1 VNWGRYAELY
11 AYDATRGLIIREEHG
26 IGASL
31 ADHPGPAR
39 RGTLHLHLGAAPGS
53 GKTFTMLRDG
63 RALRDHG
70 EDVVVG
76 FAQAR
81 GRPRTAEALRGLEI
95 VPARQVPAGRGSGV
109 ADRVGG
115 AADGGPASTA
125 PVREEM
131 DLDAVLDRK
140 PAVVLVDDY
149 GAHISA
155 IGTLRDAGIDVISTV
170 DVSDLERAAPEI
182 RQLTGLSPSA
192 TVSDA
197 ALAEADEIRFLDN
210 SPEALRK
217 RLGHGNIYPPEQ
229 AAAALEGL
237 FTTAN
242 LAAMRELGL
251 RVVADTLT
259 GPGRARQRGP
269 LDVLVAVTDPAQV
282 SPAQAGA
289 LIRRGARLARQG
301 HATCTVLALAPAAR
315 ASDDW
320 TAAVRAAAHA
330 AGAAVVI
337 IRAGRD
343 PAAAIAH
350 AVRETGARH
359 LVMAAPL
366 AGRLERWRPG
376 LAERLAS
383 LLPDVHLHLLAGQA
397 RPATGGPDGADSLA
411 AAAPRPTRGAIR
423 VYLGYAAGCGIT
435 SAMLEEAG
443 RRRSR
448 GADVVVATVDCR
460 GREAVNAALEGLE
473 VIGDGTS
480 LDTNAV
486 LVRHPEVVC
495 IDDLSATDASGVSRF
510 TAARRLADASIT
522 VVATVHLDH
531 LRDGGADADGAAP
544 DGAAANGAAR
554 DSTAVNTLDEEGVL
568 ALADEIE
575 LVDAPPSVLADRVK
589 RGEIIPAAQA
599 GPALPADYSTEVLAA
614 QREQAF
620 AVVAKHADRRLAG
633 YRDSVR
639 SEARPRILGCAAPRA
654 GLEPLIR
661 RSAARAA
668 QLAGDFLIAV
678 VTPASPSPGPES
690 VVAGYEALTTQL
702 GGQFATLPGR
712 PADALARFARQHQ
725 VTEILLARDPAAR
738 DGRHRLLSELAR
750 RAGDAEVHLLP
761 AQAA

>member
-1 VNWGRYAELY
+1 MASALPV
-11 AYDATRGLIIREEHG
+11 REKVTS
-26 IGASL
+26 SL
-31 ADHPGPAR
+31 
-39 RGTLHLHLGAAPGS
+39 
-53 GKTFTMLRDG
+53 
-63 RALRDHG
+63 
-70 EDVVVG
+70 
-76 FAQAR
+76 
-81 GRPRTAEALRGLEI
+81 
-95 VPARQVPAGRGSGV
+95 
-109 ADRVGG
+109 
-115 AADGGPASTA
+115 

-149 GAHISA
+149 GAHTSA

-170 DVSDLERAAPEI
+170 DVNDLERAAPGV
-182 RQLTGLSPSA
+182 RRLTGLAPSA

-197 ALAEADEIRFLDN
+197 ALAEGDEIRFLDN

-229 AAAALEGL
+229 AAAALGSR

-242 LAAMRELGL
+242 LAALRELGL

-259 GPGRARQRGP
+259 GPGRARRRGP
-269 LDVLVAVTDPAQV
+269 LDVLVAVTGPAQADPAQADV
-282 SPAQAGA
+282 

-301 HATCTVLALAPAAR
+301 NATCTVLALTPAAR

-320 TAAVRAAAHA
+320 TAAVRATAQA
-330 AGAAVVI
+330 AGAVAVVT
-337 IRAGRD
+337 RAGRD
-343 PAAAIAH
+343 PGTTIAH
-350 AVRETGARH
+350 AVRETGAQH
-359 LVMAAPL
+359 LVMAASP
-366 AGRLERWRPG
+366 AGRLDRWRPG

-397 RPATGGPDGADSLA
+397 GPASAGPDGADSRP
-411 AAAPRPTRGAIR
+411 AAAPRQMRGSVR

-435 SAMLEEAG
+435 SAMLGEAG

-448 GADVVVATVDCR
+448 GTDVVVATVDCR

-480 LDTNAV
+480 LDTSAV
-486 LVRHPEVVC
+486 LARHPEVVC
-495 IDDLSATDASGVSRF
+495 IDDLSATDASGESRF
-510 TAARRLADASIT
+510 SGARRFADAGIT

-531 LRDGGADADGAAP
+531 LRGGGADG
-544 DGAAANGAAR
+544 DGAAANGASANGTGANGAAG
-554 DSTAVNTLDEEGVL
+554 DSTAVDNLDEEAVL

-589 RGEIIPAAQA
+589 RGEIAPAASA
-599 GPALPADYSTEVLAA
+599 RPALQTDYSTGILAA

-633 YRDSVR
+633 YRDSER
-639 SEARPRILGCAAPRA
+639 SEARPGILGCAAPRA
-654 GLEPLIR
+654 GMEPLIR

-678 VTPASPSPGPES
+678 VTPAPSSPGLES
-690 VVAGYEALTTQL
+690 IVAGYEALTTQL

-725 VTEILLARDPAAR
+725 ITEILLARDPAAR
-738 DGRHRLLSELAR
+738 AGRHRLLSELGR
-750 RAGDAEVHLLP
+750 RAGDAEVHVLP
-761 AQAA
+761 ARPLSAE